1 MAKSMMETLIRLQ
14 NLPFCALCV
23 WNCSSVSVCVY
34 MESRRGGGGGGMRMG
49 SSWRW
54 QLTRAIRVALRWCR
68 VCCPRRASKG
78 GGFVKRWSYCKL
90 LLKSLYFNSQNNS
103 DTLLDCVF
111 EPVYWI
117 VDNVTCWFG
126 VVSCRCF
133 ISLSSRSLA
142 LLLLTHLSSSC
153 RCLSPWSYCSPPQLC
168 LSSTCSS
175 YLRSSVIILGTGSSG
190 T

>member
-34 MESRRGGGGGGMRMG
+34 MESRRGGGGSGMRMG

-133 ISLSSRSLA
+133 ISLSSRSLSSSSHTCHPPVGVCLPGHTA
-142 LLLLTHLSSSC
+142 HHLSC
-153 RCLSPWSYCSPPQLC
+153 AYRLPVHL
-168 LSSTCSS
+168 TCD
-175 YLRSSVIILGTGSSG
+175 LQ
-190 T
+190 

>member
-1 MAKSMMETLIRLQ
+1 
-14 NLPFCALCV
+14 
-23 WNCSSVSVCVY
+23 

-49 SSWRW
+49 SSWQW
-54 QLTRAIRVALRWCR
+54 QLTRAIRLTLRWCR

-78 GGFVKRWSYCKL
+78 GGFVKRWIYCKL

-103 DTLLDCVF
+103 DTLLDCMF

-133 ISLSSRSLA
+133 IALSSCSLP

>member
-1 MAKSMMETLIRLQ
+1 MVPVHPAIYHRRYWTLVSLSMKMLLDLSSLFALR
-14 NLPFCALCV
+14 FCAQIETAVVCL
-23 WNCSSVSVCVY
+23 CVY

-49 SSWRW
+49 SSWQW
-54 QLTRAIRVALRWCR
+54 QLTRAIRLTLRWCR

-78 GGFVKRWSYCKL
+78 GGFVKRWIYCKL

-133 ISLSSRSLA
+133 IALSSRSLA
-142 LLLLTHLSSSC
+142 
-153 RCLSPWSYCSPPQLC
+153 RSPPPPHTL
-168 LSSTCSS
+168 
-175 YLRSSVIILGTGSSG
+175 VILL
-190 T
+190 